1 VTTVGIV
8 QARTTST
15 RLPGKML
22 LDLAGAPLI
31 VRMLERVSRARTLD
45 ALWLATSTDR
55 SDDELAGMVEARGV
69 SVFRGALEDVL
80 SRFQAV
86 VQLSGADVVVRLT
99 GDCPLHDPDVIDAA
113 VRLFRDSGGELDF
126 LSNTLEPTYPD
137 GLDVEVVGRA
147 ALERAHREATLPLD
161 REHVTPYI
169 TGASG
174 RPRSFRL
181 GQLRA
186 GADFSHL
193 RWCVDQQDDLEFAR
207 AVCTALLPGNPQFGW
222 LDVVALLT
230 REPQLLEL
238 NRHLTRND
246 KFLKELEQSRP

>member
-1 VTTVGIV
+1 MTTVGIV

-15 RLPGKML
+15 RLPRKVL

-31 VRMLERVSRARTLD
+31 VRMLERVSRATALD
-45 ALWLATSTDR
+45 ALWLATSTDQ
-55 SDDELAGMVEARGV
+55 SDDELARIVEAGGV
-69 SVFRGALEDVL
+69 PVFRGALEDVL

-86 VQLSGADVVVRLT
+86 AQLTGADVVVRLT

-113 VRLFRDSGGELDF
+113 VRLFRDSAGALDF
-126 LSNTLEPTYPD
+126 LSNTLQPTYPD

-147 ALERAHREATLPLD
+147 ALEQAHREATLAVE

-169 TGASG
+169 TGATG

-181 GQLRA
+181 GQLR
-186 GADFSHL
+186 GVADFSHL
-193 RWCVDQQDDLEFAR
+193 RWSVDEPQDLELAR
-207 AVCTALLPGNPQFGW
+207 AVYAALSPGEPYFGW

-230 REPQLLEL
+230 REPRLLEL
-238 NRHLTRND
+238 NRQLQRNE
-246 KFLKELEQSRP
+246 KFFRELERSRP